1 MLDRPA
7 DANAATGPPPR
18 APADRV
24 APPRRVQ
31 SASGPGVREIPGI
44 LRRRKWPFLL
54 AMVLPPL
61 LAFIALGQ
69 ITPRYTATGTLIY
82 DPSEYS
88 ARELQSILRVD
99 PTTDAVM
106 ASQAEIVRSLPA
118 AGRVAER
125 FVLDRSPE
133 FNWRL
138 RAPSLLGQ
146 LRNAVVPMWQS
157 WFGAASVQ
165 PTEPSQQAV
174 RNAVARAVQN
184 AITARNL
191 KQTRLI
197 EVSFTTEDPAL
208 AALAANMAMDIYV
221 TGQLDSKFDA
231 VKRASEW
238 LRGRVADLRREVR
251 DGEDRIAT
259 YRAREGLVQGVQA
272 GLATEQV
279 SRLNS
284 DLLQARAELAQ
295 SQARLDVAR
304 GRGGGAAQAAIS
316 PSVVQLRA
324 QQEQLAGQLQ
334 ALLTRLGAN
343 HPDVVALRHQVEA
356 AQRAVGAETG
366 RVVSATEAE
375 VRSGRGRVAALE
387 RNLADAQSQ
396 IDRNA
401 QAQIPLN
408 AMQRDVE
415 ASRTLLN
422 TVLERIQQT
431 AQQTAIEQPDAR
443 VVSPALPP
451 GEPSFPRSKLMLAAA
466 AAFGVF
472 FGLLLVWL
480 LELADTSLRSG
491 DEVRARLG
499 LPCFALVPQVSRR
512 SLGWVRVAEYG
523 TYKPLSPFA
532 EQLRALRAGLWLRA
546 RQPKVVAITAARPS
560 EGKTTV
566 AVALGRS
573 AALNGERVVVVDCD
587 IRQPS
592 LAQLLDA
599 EGKPGLVDCLLGHA
613 TLAEITQADDLS
625 AAAFIPAGSAEIDAA
640 GLFTSDAMRKLLEQL
655 RAEYD
660 LVLLDAPPAL
670 AMTDARLLARLAD
683 ATVLCV
689 RWRHTPLGVVQKAVD
704 LLEDAEARIAGIALT
719 RVDARAHVRAGFA
732 DSEVYHPRYGG
743 YFRE

>member
-1 MLDRPA
+1 MQR
-7 DANAATGPPPR
+7 G
-18 APADRV
+18 V
-24 APPRRVQ
+24 A
-31 SASGPGVREIPGI
+31 
-44 LRRRKWPFLL
+44 
-54 AMVLPPL
+54 
-61 LAFIALGQ
+61 
-69 ITPRYTATGTLIY
+69 
-82 DPSEYS
+82 
-88 ARELQSILRVD
+88 
-99 PTTDAVM
+99 
-106 ASQAEIVRSLPA
+106 
-118 AGRVAER
+118 
-125 FVLDRSPE
+125 
-133 FNWRL
+133 
-138 RAPSLLGQ
+138 
-146 LRNAVVPMWQS
+146 
-157 WFGAASVQ
+157 
-165 PTEPSQQAV
+165 
-174 RNAVARAVQN
+174 
-184 AITARNL
+184 
-191 KQTRLI
+191 
-197 EVSFTTEDPAL
+197 
-208 AALAANMAMDIYV
+208 
-221 TGQLDSKFDA
+221 
-231 VKRASEW
+231 
-238 LRGRVADLRREVR
+238 
-251 DGEDRIAT
+251 
-259 YRAREGLVQGVQA
+259 
-272 GLATEQV
+272 
-279 SRLNS
+279 
-284 DLLQARAELAQ
+284 
-295 SQARLDVAR
+295 
-304 GRGGGAAQAAIS
+304 
-316 PSVVQLRA
+316 
-324 QQEQLAGQLQ
+324 
-334 ALLTRLGAN
+334 
-343 HPDVVALRHQVEA
+343 
-356 AQRAVGAETG
+356 AETG
-366 RVVSATEAE
+366 RVVAATEAE
-375 VRSGRGRVAALE
+375 VRAGRERVAALE
-387 RNLADAQSQ
+387 RSLADAQSQ

-443 VVSPALPP
+443 VISPALPP
-451 GEPSFPRSKLMLAAA
+451 GEPSFPRTKLMLAAA

-480 LELADTSLRSG
+480 LELADSSFRSG

-512 SLGWVRVAEYG
+512 SLGWVRVSEYG

-546 RQPKVVAITAARPS
+546 RQPKIVAITAARPS

-573 AALNGERVVVVDCD
+573 AAINGERVVVVDCD

-613 TLAEITQADDLS
+613 TLAEIIQPDELTS
-625 AAAFIPAGSAEIDAA
+625 AAFVAAGSAEIDVA
-640 GLFTSDAMRKLLEQL
+640 GLFTSDAMGRVLEQL

-689 RWRHTPLGVVQKAVD
+689 RWRHTPLGVVRKALD
-704 LLEDAEARIAGIALT
+704 LLEEAQAQIAGVALT

>member
-7 DANAATGPPPR
+7 DANAATGPPR
-18 APADRV
+18 APADRL
-24 APPRRVQ
+24 APQRRAQ
-31 SASGPGVREIPGI
+31 SASGPSAREIPGI

-54 AMVLPPL
+54 AVVLPPL
-61 LAFIALGQ
+61 LALLALGQ

-88 ARELQSILRVD
+88 ARELQSILRAD

-138 RAPSLLGQ
+138 RSPSLLAQ
-146 LRNAVVPMWQS
+146 LRNAVVSLWQS
-157 WFGAASVQ
+157 WFGGAPVK
-165 PTEPSQQAV
+165 PEPSPEAV
-174 RNAVARAVQN
+174 RHAVAHAVQN

-251 DGEDRIAT
+251 DGEDRIAA

-279 SRLNS
+279 SRLNT
-284 DLLQARAELAQ
+284 DLLQARGELAQ

-304 GRGGGAAQAAIS
+304 GRSGGAAQAAIS
-316 PSVVQLRA
+316 PSVVQLRS
-324 QQEQLAGQLQ
+324 QQELLAGQLQ

-343 HPDVVALRHQVEA
+343 HPDALALRHQLEA
-356 AQRAVGAETG
+356 AQRAVGAETA
-366 RVVSATEAE
+366 RVVSAAEAE
-375 VRSGRGRVAALE
+375 VRSGRARVAALE
-387 RNLADAQSQ
+387 RDLADGQSQ

-401 QAQIPLN
+401 QAQVPLN

-422 TVLERIQQT
+422 SVLERIQTT

-451 GEPSFPRSKLMLAAA
+451 SEPSFPRSKLMLAAA

-573 AALNGERVVVVDCD
+573 AAINGERVVVVDCD

-599 EGKPGLVDCLLGHA
+599 EGKPGLVDCVLGHA

-625 AAAFIPAGSAEIDAA
+625 EAAFIPAGSAEIDAA

-689 RWRHTPLGVVQKAVD
+689 RWRHTPLDVVQKAVD
-704 LLEDAEARIAGIALT
+704 VLEDAEARIAGVALT

>member
-7 DANAATGPPPR
+7 EANAATGPPPHV
-18 APADRV
+18 P
-24 APPRRVQ
+24 APPRVQ
-31 SASGPGVREIPGI
+31 IAGGLRAREIPGI
-44 LRRRKWPFLL
+44 LRRRKWAFLL
-54 AMVLPPL
+54 AAVLTPL
-61 LAFIALGQ
+61 LALVGLEQ

-138 RAPSLLGQ
+138 RPPSLLDR
-146 LRNAVVPMWQS
+146 LRTGLVSLWEE
-157 WFGAASVQ
+157 WFG
-165 PTEPSQQAV
+165 PTSAGPAEPSQDAVRHAVAQAV
-174 RNAVARAVQN
+174 QL
-184 AITARNL
+184 AITVRNL
-191 KQTRLI
+191 KSTRLM

-208 AALAANMAMDIYV
+208 ASLAANMVMDIYV
-221 TGQLDSKFDA
+221 TSQLDAKFDA
-231 VKRASEW
+231 VRRASEW
-238 LRGRVADLRREVR
+238 LRGRVADLRREVQ
-251 DGEDRIAT
+251 DGEDRIAA

-272 GLATEQV
+272 GLGTEQV
-279 SRLNS
+279 SRLNG
-284 DLLQARAELAQ
+284 DLLQARGDLAQ
-295 SQARLDVAR
+295 AQARLDVAR
-304 GRGGGAAQAAIS
+304 GRNGAAAQAAIS

-324 QQEQLAGQLQ
+324 QQEQISGQLHS
-334 ALLTRLGAN
+334 LLARLGAN
-343 HPDVVALRHQVEA
+343 HPDVMSMRGQLDAVERGVAGEIA
-356 AQRAVGAETG
+356 
-366 RVVSATEAE
+366 RVVAASEAE
-375 VRSGRGRVAALE
+375 VRAGRDRVATLE
-387 RNLADAQSQ
+387 RGLADAQSR
-396 IDRNA
+396 IDRDA

-431 AQQTAIEQPDAR
+431 AQQTAIEQPDSR
-443 VVSPALPP
+443 VVSPALPTS
-451 GEPSFPRSKLMLAAA
+451 EPSFPRTKLMLAAA
-466 AAFGVF
+466 AVFGVF

-480 LELADTSLRSG
+480 LELADTSLRSD

-573 AALNGERVVVVDCD
+573 AAINGERVVVVDCD

-599 EGKPGLVDCLLGHA
+599 EGKSGLVDCLLGHA
-613 TLAEITQADDLS
+613 TLAEITQPDELTS
-625 AAAFIPAGSAEIDAA
+625 AAFIAAGSAEIDVA
-640 GLFTSDAMRKLLEQL
+640 GLFTSKAMREVLEQL

-689 RWRHTPLGVVQKAVD
+689 RWRHTPLGVARKALD
-704 LLEDAEARIAGIALT
+704 LLVDAEAQVAGIALT

>member
-7 DANAATGPPPR
+7 DANAATGPPR
-18 APADRV
+18 FAPASRHT
-24 APPRRVQ
+24 Q
-31 SASGPGVREIPGI
+31 SPSGPSLREVPGI
-44 LRRRKWPFLL
+44 LRRRKWHFLL
-54 AMVLPPL
+54 AMMLPPL
-61 LAFIALGQ
+61 LALVALGQ

-118 AGRVAER
+118 AGRIAER

-138 RAPSLLGQ
+138 RSPSLLG
-146 LRNAVVPMWQS
+146 LVRNAAVSVWES
-157 WFGAASVQ
+157 WFGSTPAGPAEQ
-165 PTEPSQQAV
+165 TAEAV
-174 RNAVARAVQN
+174 RHSVALAVQN
-184 AITARNL
+184 AIKARNL

-221 TGQLDSKFDA
+221 TGQLDAKFDA

-251 DGEDRIAT
+251 EGEDRIAA

-284 DLLQARAELAQ
+284 DLLQAQAELAQ

-304 GRGGGAAQAAIS
+304 GRSGGAAQAAIS

-324 QQEQLAGQLQ
+324 QQEQISGQLNG
-334 ALLTRLGAN
+334 LLARLGPN
-343 HPDVVALRHQVEA
+343 HPDVMTMRNQLNAVQRGVAGEIA
-356 AQRAVGAETG
+356 
-366 RVVSATEAE
+366 RVVAASEAE
-375 VRSGRGRVAALE
+375 VRAGRDRVATLE
-387 RNLADAQSQ
+387 RNLADVQSQ

-422 TVLERIQQT
+422 SVLERIQQT
-431 AQQTAIEQPDAR
+431 QQQTAIEQPDAR

-451 GEPSFPRSKLMLAAA
+451 NEPSFPRWKLMLAAA

-491 DEVRARLG
+491 DDVRARLG

-523 TYKPLSPFA
+523 VYKPLSPFA

-592 LAQLLDA
+592 LAQLLDMD
-599 EGKPGLVDCLLGHA
+599 GKSGLVDCLLGHA
-613 TLAEITQADDLS
+613 TLAEIIQADELGS
-625 AAAFIPAGSAEIDAA
+625 AAFIPAGSAEIDVA
-640 GLFTSDAMRKLLEQL
+640 GLFTSDAMRKVLEQL

-689 RWRHTPLGVVQKAVD
+689 RWRQTPFGVVRKAVD
-704 LLEDAEARIAGIALT
+704 LLEDAEAQIAGVALT
-719 RVDARAHVRAGFA
+719 RVDARAHVRAGYA

>member
-7 DANAATGPPPR
+7 DANAATGPPHH
-18 APADRV
+18 APS
-24 APPRRVQ
+24 PPRDQAARGP
-31 SASGPGVREIPGI
+31 SAREIPGI
-44 LRRRKWPFLL
+44 LRRRKWAFIL
-54 AMVLPPL
+54 AVVLTPL
-61 LAFIALGQ
+61 LALVGLGQ
-69 ITPRYTATGTLIY
+69 ITPRYTATGTVIY

-106 ASQAEIVRSLPA
+106 ASQVEIVRSLPA

-138 RAPSLLGQ
+138 RPPSLLGR
-146 LRNAVVPMWQS
+146 LRTALESTWQD
-157 WFGAASVQ
+157 WFGTAAVHRAGPTPDDVQ
-165 PTEPSQQAV
+165 HAVAQAV
-174 RNAVARAVQN
+174 QT
-184 AITARNL
+184 AITVRNL
-191 KQTRLI
+191 KQTRVM

-208 AALAANMAMDIYV
+208 AALAANMVMDIYV
-221 TGQLDSKFDA
+221 TSQLDAKFDA
-231 VKRASEW
+231 VRRASEW

-251 DGEDRIAT
+251 EGEDRIAA

-272 GLATEQV
+272 GLGTEQI
-279 SRLNS
+279 SRLNG
-284 DLLQARAELAQ
+284 DLLQARGELAQ

-304 GRGGGAAQAAIS
+304 GRSGGAAQAAIS

-324 QQEQLAGQLQ
+324 QQEQIGGQL
-334 ALLTRLGAN
+334 
-343 HPDVVALRHQVEA
+343 H
-356 AQRAVGAETG
+356 
-366 RVVSATEAE
+366 
-375 VRSGRGRVAALE
+375 
-387 RNLADAQSQ
+387 
-396 IDRNA
+396 
-401 QAQIPLN
+401 
-408 AMQRDVE
+408 
-415 ASRTLLN
+415 
-422 TVLERIQQT
+422 
-431 AQQTAIEQPDAR
+431 
-443 VVSPALPP
+443 
-451 GEPSFPRSKLMLAAA
+451 
-466 AAFGVF
+466 
-472 FGLLLVWL
+472 GLL
-480 LELADTSLRSG
+480 
-491 DEVRARLG
+491 ARLG
-499 LPCFALVPQVSRR
+499 PNRPRRRDDARPAGRGAARGGWRDRARGRGDRGGGAGGARPGRGAGAEPGGCPVADRPRRAGADPAQRHAARRGGFADTAEHGAGAHPADRAADRDRAARR
-512 SLGWVRVAEYG
+512 AGDLARAAAGRAELSAHQADAGRGGRVRRVLRPAAGLAARTGRHQPAQRRRGAGAAGPALLRPGAAGLAASLGWVRVAEYG

-546 RQPKVVAITAARPS
+546 RQPKIVAITAARPS

-573 AALNGERVVVVDCD
+573 AAINGERVVVVDCD

-613 TLAEITQADDLS
+613 TLAEITQPDELS
-625 AAAFIPAGSAEIDAA
+625 SAAFIAAGSAEIDVA
-640 GLFTSDAMRKLLEQL
+640 GLFTSDAMRKVLEQL

-704 LLEDAEARIAGIALT
+704 LLEDAQAQIAGIALT

-732 DSEVYHPRYGG
+732 DLEVYHPRYGG

>member
-7 DANAATGPPPR
+7 DANAATGPPR
-18 APADRV
+18 HAPAS
-24 APPRRVQ
+24 RRAQ
-31 SASGPGVREIPGI
+31 SPSGPSLREIPGI

-54 AMVLPPL
+54 AVVLPPL
-61 LAFIALGQ
+61 LALIALGQ

-118 AGRVAER
+118 AGRVANR

-138 RAPSLLGQ
+138 RSPSLLGR
-146 LRNAVVPMWQS
+146 LRNAAVSVWQR
-157 WFGAASVQ
+157 WFGTAPAK
-165 PTEPSQQAV
+165 PAEPSPEAV
-174 RNAVARAVQN
+174 RHAVAHAVQN

-197 EVSFTTEDPAL
+197 EVSFTTEDPTL

-221 TGQLDSKFDA
+221 TSQLDTKFDA

-238 LRGRVADLRREVR
+238 LRGRVADLRREVQE
-251 DGEDRIAT
+251 GEDRIAA

-304 GRGGGAAQAAIS
+304 GSSGGGAQAAIS

-334 ALLTRLGAN
+334 ALLTRLGTN
-343 HPDVVALRHQVEA
+343 HPDVVALRHQLEA
-356 AQRAVGAETG
+356 AQRGVGAETA
-366 RVVSATEAE
+366 RVVAATEAE
-375 VRSGRGRVAALE
+375 VRSGQARVAALE

-422 TVLERIQQT
+422 SVLERIQQT
-431 AQQTAIEQPDAR
+431 QQQTAIEQPDAR

-451 GEPSFPRSKLMLAAA
+451 SEPSFPRSKLMLAAA

-491 DEVRARLG
+491 DDVRARLG

-523 TYKPLSPFA
+523 VYKPLSPFA

-592 LAQLLDA
+592 LAQLLDMD
-599 EGKPGLVDCLLGHA
+599 GKSGLVDCLLGHA
-613 TLAEITQADDLS
+613 TLAEITQADDLGS
-625 AAAFIPAGSAEIDAA
+625 AAFIPAGSAEIDAA
-640 GLFTSDAMRKLLEQL
+640 GLFTSDAMRKVLEQL

-660 LVLLDAPPAL
+660 LVILDAPPAL
-670 AMTDARLLARLAD
+670 AMTVARLLARLAD

-704 LLEDAEARIAGIALT
+704 LLEDAEALIAGIALT
-719 RVDARAHVRAGFA
+719 RVDARAHVRAGYA